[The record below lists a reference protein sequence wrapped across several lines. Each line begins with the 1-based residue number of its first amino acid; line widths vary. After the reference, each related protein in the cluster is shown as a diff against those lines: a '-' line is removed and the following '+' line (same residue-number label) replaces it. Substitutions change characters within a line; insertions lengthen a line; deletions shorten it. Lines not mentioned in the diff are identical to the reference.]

1 MGFLTLRITQS
12 RKMFRRGF
20 NHESLT
26 RRTVVTSKFNIKKKK
41 KERKNPAYFTN
52 CDEIRSTER
61 KT

>member
-1 MGFLTLRITQS
+1 MVGFLTLRITQS

-41 KERKNPAYFTN
+41 KRKKKPSMLY
-52 CDEIRSTER
+52 
-61 KT
+61 

>member
-41 KERKNPAYFTN
+41 KKKE
-52 CDEIRSTER
+52 
-61 KT
+61 KTQHTLLIAMR